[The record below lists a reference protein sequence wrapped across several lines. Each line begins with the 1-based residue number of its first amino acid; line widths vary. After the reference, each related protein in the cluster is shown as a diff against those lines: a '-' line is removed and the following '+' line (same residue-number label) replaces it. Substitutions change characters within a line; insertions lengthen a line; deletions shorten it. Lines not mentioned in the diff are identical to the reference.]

1 MQNFSLDYYQT
12 LFNAFFLKYTVEL
25 VADFSIQI
33 SIIPSNLC
41 RIRSRRTYVIDWKT
55 GSWIQ
60 LIHKIKVAR
69 ILFTHSHRNTH
80 KYKCVLV
87 CVDVYWLDSIS
98 TWQSGGGGRVK
109 LLKKEKKKEF
119 YFIRCCGSMQRC
131 IHVFCSCLCVCFRIF
146 LYKKAFFDEKPST
159 LPMSRLNFKPNINI
173 YIPSGHAI

>member
-12 LFNAFFLKYTVEL
+12 LFNVFFLKYTLEL

-69 ILFTHSHRNTH
+69 ISFTHSHRDTH

-119 YFIRCCGSMQRC
+119 YFIRYCGSMKRC

-146 LYKKAFFDEKPST
+146 LYQKAFFDEKPST

>member
-1 MQNFSLDYYQT
+1 MQNFLLDYYQT
-12 LFNAFFLKYTVEL
+12 LFNTFFLKYTLEL

-33 SIIPSNLC
+33 SIMPSNLC

-69 ILFTHSHRNTH
+69 ISFTHSHRDTH
-80 KYKCVLV
+80 KYTLKCVLV

-146 LYKKAFFDEKPST
+146 LYKKAFFDMKPST
-159 LPMSRLNFKPNINI
+159 LPWAVLILDRISIFI
-173 YIPSGHAI
+173 YIQET